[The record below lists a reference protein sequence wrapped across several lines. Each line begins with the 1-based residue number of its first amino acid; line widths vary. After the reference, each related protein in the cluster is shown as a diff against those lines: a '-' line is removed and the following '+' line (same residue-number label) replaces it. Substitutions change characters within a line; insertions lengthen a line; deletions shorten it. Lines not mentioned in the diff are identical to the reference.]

1 MAGGDIISFGKKNLR
16 NWIWFGKLISYHG
29 RKKMKQCAVVLRMA
43 PTWYRF
49 EFSSHLFRQLC
60 TVFLCQNSFQQIFD
74 NFVIGLAA
82 LRYWPGATRC
92 QHLTNFALKQATC
105 TSRWPVRQLIW
116 PSVSLIMKNTWY
128 YSRRLLRR
136 LWIDGV
142 DASSQQYIQWN
153 YISLLLGWWNIDDLY
168 RGQNTIPSLPFHS
181 PPHHPKDQACSLLC
195 TYYNGNQCFPMG
207 MKGYP
212 PLLALPHHQHSKMAS
227 SPESHP
233 RNLFLHHFHADQ
245 VFSFSEGCKGRSFRP
260 KHGKLAFP
268 DSLLLPSSC
277 SVDHQLW
284 LFPPYYG

>member
-1 MAGGDIISFGKKNLR
+1 MTFSQNPLKTRFWASGFWMSILSSANFKKDPPWNIFFL
-16 NWIWFGKLISYHG
+16 SVH
-29 RKKMKQCAVVLRMA
+29 A
-43 PTWYRF
+43 P
-49 EFSSHLFRQLC
+49 
-60 TVFLCQNSFQQIFD
+60 
-74 NFVIGLAA
+74 
-82 LRYWPGATRC
+82 AT
-92 QHLTNFALKQATC
+92 
-105 TSRWPVRQLIW
+105 S
-116 PSVSLIMKNTWY
+116 
-128 YSRRLLRR
+128 
-136 LWIDGV
+136 D
-142 DASSQQYIQWN
+142 
-153 YISLLLGWWNIDDLY
+153 IDDLY
-168 RGQNTIPSLPFHS
+168 RGQNTMPSLPFHS

-284 LFPPYYG
+284 LFPP